1 MIGRIKTKQ
10 VKKKML
16 VRAREWHKYSSNDD
30 EDDDDNR
37 IWYSI
42 IFLLFPLW
50 SSQILNILV
59 RKQKIHKTRTTRY
72 TLLFGA
78 RDISL
83 FFYMFYD
90 GFRSLFVDITID
102 ILPSIAKLIW
112 FDSTNKCLS
121 LSLSAIG
128 KEAFPSF
135 FGRQFVYV
143 WQKKSSMIRKV
154 MWNNK
159 FNLRLLQSI
168 FQFDYPVDL
177 PHARANSRFFQ
188 TTVII
193 IFSERESRDKTRADV
208 KNSHFF
214 LFLVGEKISFTH
226 TLDEPEKRELPTIS
240 MMILLT

>member
-1 MIGRIKTKQ
+1 
-10 VKKKML
+10 
-16 VRAREWHKYSSNDD
+16 
-30 EDDDDNR
+30 
-37 IWYSI
+37 
-42 IFLLFPLW
+42 
-50 SSQILNILV
+50 
-59 RKQKIHKTRTTRY
+59 
-72 TLLFGA
+72 
-78 RDISL
+78 
-83 FFYMFYD
+83 MFYD

-121 LSLSAIG
+121 LFLPLEKKLFHLFSVDNLCMFG
-128 KEAFPSF
+128 K
-135 FGRQFVYV
+135 
-143 WQKKSSMIRKV
+143 KKSSMIRKV

-193 IFSERESRDKTRADV
+193 IFSERESRDKTRADG